1 MDTLANLLIT
11 IKNSE
16 LVGAEEVVA
25 RPTSKLSTG
34 VLKMMQEHGY
44 IGEFETISDGRG
56 GVYKIKLLHR
66 LNNCGVIKPR
76 FPVKKQEIERWEHR
90 YLPAQGFGMM
100 IISSSKGLLTHAQ
113 AKENGAGGKLI
124 AFVY

>member
-1 MDTLANLLIT
+1 MDTLANMLIT
-11 IKNSE
+11 VKNSE
-16 LVGAEEVVA
+16 MVGADEVVA
-25 RPTSKLSTG
+25 RPTSKLSTE
-34 VLKMMQEHGY
+34 VLKMMYEHGY

-76 FPVKKQEIERWEHR
+76 FPVKKDEIEKWEHR

-100 IISSSKGLLTHAQ
+100 IISSSKGLLTHTQ
-113 AKENGAGGKLI
+113 AKESGAGGKLI
-124 AFVY
+124 AFIY